1 MVFPTWQSSAL
12 SLFLGC
18 LALTA
23 SQADEETLP
32 SFASFIAQHG
42 RVYTPGTQEYDLRRA
57 LFDERIAAVKVQN
70 GKPERL
76 WTAGVNH
83 LSDRTEQ
90 ELSQLRGWRG
100 FAHKQHS
107 SSGRAAQ
114 ISRRR
119 AGLFLGQSVE
129 NMIPDSISWG
139 NLSAIKAETNQW
151 ACGSCWALAA
161 ATVLNA
167 AAEKAGVP
175 RTFSGQDLVNCV
187 PNPHHCGGTGGCE
200 GATVELAMDYV
211 VRSGIRPDWEAP
223 YYGAAGRCDAGFG
236 DGSSFLEAQ
245 ETLESKTAVGVHQAP
260 AGSPGRELGMQFWER
275 LPENEQKPLM
285 AALVQHGP
293 VAISAAASGWNEYSS
308 GIFNS
313 CDVNAIIDHA
323 VTLFGY
329 GSDAETRVP
338 FWEIKNSWGLFW
350 GEGGNIRLL
359 RTDQA
364 SCGIDNQPEVGTGCD
379 GGPSAVRVCGM
390 CGILYDS
397 VAVQMR

>member
-1 MVFPTWQSSAL
+1 MILPIWQSSAL
-12 SLFLGC
+12 FFLGC
-18 LALTA
+18 LALAT
-23 SQADEETLP
+23 SQANDEALP
-32 SFASFIAQHG
+32 TFASFIAQHG
-42 RVYTPGTQEYDLRRA
+42 RVYTQGTQEYELRRA
-57 LFDERIAAVKVQN
+57 LFDQRIASVKRQN
-70 GKPERL
+70 GNAARL

-83 LSDRTEQ
+83 LSDRTEH

-100 FAHKQHS
+100 FAQKPS

-129 NMIPDSISWG
+129 SMIPDAISWG

-167 AAEKAGVP
+167 AAEKAGLSH
-175 RTFSGQDLVNCV
+175 TFSSQDLVNCV
-187 PNPHHCGGTGGCE
+187 PNPRHCGGTGGCE

-211 VRSGIRPDWEAP
+211 VRSGIRTDWQAP
-223 YYGAAGRCDAGFG
+223 YYGAAGRCDSSFG
-236 DGSSFLEAQ
+236 DESMLLDAQ
-245 ETLESKTAVGVHQAP
+245 ESFESKVAVGVHRAP
-260 AGSPGRELGMQFWER
+260 AGSPGRELGVQFWER

-293 VAISAAASGWNEYSS
+293 VAISAAASDWNEYSS

-313 CDVNAIIDHA
+313 CSVNAIIDHA

-329 GSDAETRVP
+329 GTDTGTGMP

-359 RTDQA
+359 RADEA

-397 VAVQMR
+397 VAVDMR